1 MTPIFRARRTTAF
14 DRLYRQH
21 VASVYRYAHAVLGNR
36 ADAED
41 VTQQTFLNAY
51 RAWAQGTKPRKAE
64 NWLLTI
70 AHNEVRRHFRK
81 ASGRSLEV
89 EYDDQVGQPAP
100 ERVEPSVADVLRALQ
115 HLPATQREALV
126 MREFEG
132 RSYAEIAEI
141 LDVTQSALEALIFRA
156 RRSLAEQLGEGLTCA
171 EAEQA
176 VSRRLDGRLRR
187 RDARALRRHLR
198 ECPACTRF
206 EQVQKEQRSLLG
218 GLAVMPVPASLY
230 LLKGESAAAALG
242 ISTGAAAG
250 GVGGSVA
257 GAGVA
262 GVATGVAAKAVAVTA
277 VVAVAGGVGYGVA
290 TEAQTLARAD
300 RPEART
306 TAAVPKQER
315 RRKVLL
321 AATHVRPRATLV
333 SPIGTSTPRSADAAT
348 KKATRAKPKRE
359 SKAKARGKSG
369 QRSEAA
375 DSLKTKAEQKTKA
388 HRIAKAN
395 AKAAKARV
403 AKARPKPAPRK
414 STKPA
419 KAKAKTN
426 SRSKAKTAAT
436 PKTKT
441 KAKADAQPKTR
452 AESNPERAT
461 HPEPA
466 AKKPEPAAGPVAP
479 PDAES
484 GPDDLKKKDA
494 GV

>member
-89 EYDDQVGQPAP
+89 EYDDKLAQPAP
-100 ERVEPSVADVLRALQ
+100 ERIEPSVADVLRALQ

-141 LDVTQSALEALIFRA
+141 MGVTQGALEALIFRA
-156 RRSLAEQLGEGLTCA
+156 RRTLAEQLEDGLTCA

-176 VSRRLDGRLRR
+176 LSRRLDGRLRR
-187 RDARALRRHLR
+187 RDTRALKRHLR

-230 LLKGESAAAALG
+230 LLKGESATAALG
-242 ISTGAAAG
+242 ITTGAAAAG
-250 GVGGSVA
+250 GVGGTVA

-262 GVATGVAAKAVAVTA
+262 GVATGVAVKAVAVTA
-277 VVAVAGGVGYGVA
+277 AVAVAGGVGYGVA
-290 TEAQTLARAD
+290 TEAQALAGAD
-300 RPEART
+300 RPEAR
-306 TAAVPKQER
+306 AAAVVPKQEPR
-315 RRKVLL
+315 REVVL
-321 AATHVRPRATLV
+321 AAAGVRPRSTLV
-333 SPIGTSTPRSADAAT
+333 ASPTQRSTPRSADAETKKT
-348 KKATRAKPKRE
+348 KKAKALREMKTRRK
-359 SKAKARGKSG
+359 SVQRGL
-369 QRSEAA
+369 AA
-375 DSLKTKAEQKTKA
+375 DAPKLKLRQAARSVE
-388 HRIAKAN
+388 
-395 AKAAKARV
+395 KAAKARV
-403 AKARPKPAPRK
+403 AKARRAPEKSARPTRARANAKP
-414 STKPA
+414 
-419 KAKAKTN
+419 KAKA
-426 SRSKAKTAAT
+426 AAT

-441 KAKADAQPKTR
+441 KAKANADAQLKAK
-452 AESNPERAT
+452 AESKPDKTAR
-461 HPEPA
+461 PEPVQ
-466 AKKPEPAAGPVAP
+466 KKPEPAADVVAP
-479 PDAES
+479 PNEQS
-484 GPDDLKKKDA
+484 GLGSRKNA
-494 GV
+494 GG